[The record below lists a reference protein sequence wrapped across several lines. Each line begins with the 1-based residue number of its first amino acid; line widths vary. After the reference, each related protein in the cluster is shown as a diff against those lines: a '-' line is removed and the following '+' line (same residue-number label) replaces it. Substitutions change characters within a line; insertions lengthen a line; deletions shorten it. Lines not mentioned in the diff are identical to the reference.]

1 MGRGSNG
8 VRGSNGEGQQRGGS
22 NGVRSQKAIRHSVM
36 ALRDM
41 KLHPERH
48 GMGRVWT
55 GFILGSIGTLILCF
69 YGLTVMR
76 RLLR

>member
-1 MGRGSNG
+1 MDRGYLYLYCGLLSLICWILG
-8 VRGSNGEGQQRGGS
+8 PA
-22 NGVRSQKAIRHSVM
+22 AILCGVM

-55 GFILGSIGTLILCF
+55 GFILGGIGTLILCMF
-69 YGLTVMR
+69 GVR